1 MTKLVSAGGRV
12 LAFGAHPD
20 DLEVGAGGL
29 IARLAAEGAS
39 VTMVVSSIPNRFPER
54 LAEAR
59 AGAATLGA
67 RLVLLRDDDLSRL
80 EDLAMHELVATYDR
94 LVDEVRPELVIT
106 HQVSDLHW
114 DHFLVHRATI
124 SALRRAPCDLL
135 AYEASPALGAH
146 ARTVG
151 PCFVDI
157 SSAIETKLAAIACH
171 ATQFSPHAVEGR
183 RDAARATGQLCGARY
198 AEAYQPLR
206 LRF

>member
-1 MTKLVSAGGRV
+1 MRSLVSPGGRV

-29 IARLAAEGAS
+29 IARLVAEGAS
-39 VTMVVSSIPNRFPER
+39 VTMVVSSIPNRYPER

-59 AGAATLGA
+59 AGASLLGA
-67 RLVLLRDDDLSRL
+67 RLVLVRDAATSRL

-94 LVDEVRPELVIT
+94 LIDEVQPELVLT

-124 SALRRAPCDLL
+124 SALRRAACDLF

-157 SSAIETKLAAIACH
+157 SSVIDTKLAAIAAH
-171 ATQFSPHAVEGR
+171 ATQFSRAAVESR
-183 RDAARATGQLCGARY
+183 RDVARATGRLCGASY
-198 AEAYQPLR
+198 AEAYDVLR